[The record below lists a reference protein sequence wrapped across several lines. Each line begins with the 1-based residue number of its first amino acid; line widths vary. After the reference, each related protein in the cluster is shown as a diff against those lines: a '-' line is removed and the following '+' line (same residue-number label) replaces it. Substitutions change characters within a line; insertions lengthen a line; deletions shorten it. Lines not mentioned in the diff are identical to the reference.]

1 MLSPPSMSPD
11 NFVMFAI
18 WTLGSAMESAS
29 FPMVYSITLTTTSP
43 SPLRS
48 SKYGLSCSA
57 SASPVPMGTPVVV
70 RMPMV

>member
-48 SKYGLSCSA
+48 SKYGLSWLGQCLAGCPWAHLSW
-57 SASPVPMGTPVVV
+57 
-70 RMPMV
+70 